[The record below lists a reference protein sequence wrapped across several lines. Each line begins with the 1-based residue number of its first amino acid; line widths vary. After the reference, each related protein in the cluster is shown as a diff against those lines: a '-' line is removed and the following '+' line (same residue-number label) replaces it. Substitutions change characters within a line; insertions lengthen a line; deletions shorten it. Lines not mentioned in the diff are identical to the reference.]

1 MLKLRKILLCDF
13 IYYGILFLSII
24 VLVIRLSLPKEST
37 YSEKSKTFI
46 GTVEDIRIKEKK
58 LTLTIKNTER
68 VIATYYLKEETP
80 HIELGDKVKVEGT
93 FIKPSPNT
101 TEYLFNY
108 QEYCLRKNIFYLV
121 KIDKIEV
128 LELNSNFYYY
138 INKQIYKLFPIHL
151 HHKG

>member
-68 VIATYYLKEETP
+68 VIATYYLKENGDTDSCTFSIDRNTYIGISLPEDFENITYDIYYKDIPFFDIVDITLKEKSENTVET
-80 HIELGDKVKVEGT
+80 
-93 FIKPSPNT
+93 
-101 TEYLFNY
+101 
-108 QEYCLRKNIFYLV
+108 
-121 KIDKIEV
+121 IEV
-128 LELNSNFYYY
+128 GESF
-138 INKQIYKLFPIHL
+138 
-151 HHKG
+151 